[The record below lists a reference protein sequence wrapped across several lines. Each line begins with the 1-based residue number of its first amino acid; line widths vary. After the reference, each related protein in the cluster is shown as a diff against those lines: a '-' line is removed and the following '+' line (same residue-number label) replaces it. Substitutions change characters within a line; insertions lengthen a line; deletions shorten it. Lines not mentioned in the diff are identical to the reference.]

1 MPNNIVFSNPGGS
14 VIRWGNGAA
23 TPYLTLSGLPSTG
36 TVGVAVSGLV
46 TNPSAATATWT
57 VSSSPADAIIT
68 PSSGTLAPGVA
79 VAFTLTALASG
90 LKNVQL
96 TSTTPNTI
104 ISGSPHSFTA
114 ASVAPPP
121 PPPAP
126 AASALTLS
134 MASTGTTGSA
144 TLVTVT
150 PNAAIG
156 ATGTAT
162 LSVSGGGTLGT
173 STLNFTA
180 GSSAAQSTTLTRT
193 TDGLSTVTLTNNMGL
208 TNSGSP
214 TTYTSS
220 TAPVVSTAGGTA
232 SISLSSTSGATLA
245 PFTVGMALREGQFP
259 GGVTV
264 SGVVDGQASVRN
276 TWPDGSAKFAIISGR
291 ATVPAGSGVIATL
304 QRGTTAGTA
313 LTETDLTATGVTAT
327 LQFAGGTVMSL
338 ASLIGVTAVGASNGV
353 ITGGRV
359 RTLTSGPTMSSWLY
373 CAPLSAG
380 NAHIVGWME
389 VRLYVGGHV
398 HVLPWVENGWT
409 RVSSCAG
416 QAGTLTFTL
425 GGTTRFTQADV
436 HLAGHARVV
445 AQDVAGCGY
454 WLGTAP
460 DLYCAPDP
468 MYMQA
473 TGLVP
478 PYHGVD
484 TSAATTRLNA
494 LTQAYSPTT
503 YGQLVSSPRSSGNGT
518 NNGDFDTGMADAGY
532 HAGIGPIPEWEVFY
546 LTSGADQ
553 RAWKS
558 VIANAM
564 GYGRY
569 GVHFRD
575 ETTLR
580 PFNPADGV
588 NKTLPQT
595 SNMNIAGP
603 GANQFG
609 GSETLSD
616 VTPYDP
622 GSGAIKAEYWA
633 ASHHPSAGFTAYLL
647 TGQEFFL
654 ELCQFNAGMCFL
666 RQNNVHRNY
675 GDGLQVTNLETT
687 RGVAWGL
694 RSIFQAATIS
704 VDGSALQSGFV
715 NIAQKNIAYYLAN
728 YITSPCGS
736 FGAPRPYSN
745 FQPSASP
752 PRYTVN
758 AWEIDFSI
766 CAWGYGLKMKPPVGT
781 TPLANMLTYFQWHAQ
796 FVAGRLGELGNASTY
811 GFNAAGRQNS
821 VAIANSSTDAPWVGN
836 AGPWM
841 ASWGEAFELTHN
853 ASNSTNSTNTIG
865 AFDSNNGFFP
875 YATSYWGNLQTAL
888 AYAVEFGVSGAWEG
902 YLRMVG
908 ASNWSE
914 FDTSAA
920 TSPVGSLRSTLSPP
934 AWRSGMTAD
943 AFNTLSST
951 NYITAAATLIPTVT
965 PFYRGTAPRDNVVD
979 GYSDPAFDPVTGCFY
994 LWGGGHGDGT
1004 YNGVIKFD
1012 PTTKTYS
1019 VVGQPTPPSVYL
1031 PDYAVQTTPIY
1042 YPSGVYFAGLVSSS
1056 PTETPRM
1063 PPAGRGGFFYT
1074 VAEGLNATTDAGYIA
1089 PALAKISAHAYAAAV
1104 VRGRK
1109 IHYFCTPGYAE
1120 FDIDAGTWSGWD
1132 VDMGAQL
1139 KAINSAFTN
1148 YPFSQGNAAVYDE
1161 VTDRFIVLLQAGDYG
1176 MGARN
1181 GVFVFDPVT
1190 RVIESTTLASS
1201 RLITASSS
1209 MVRVG
1214 RNVYIFTK
1222 VGNYLAPQNMNQ
1234 GVVYNID
1241 SKVIT
1246 YFSIQSD
1253 PAGTIF
1259 SQTTL
1264 QETIPAWAD
1273 GTSIHRWNYEASNG
1287 GSVHTVN
1294 LTPVSGAGTF
1304 ASPYILAQTSRA
1316 VTSAPTGVQYRYR
1329 GNYWPAARA
1338 MVILPR
1344 SNQDWRVL
1352 PLS

>member
-1 MPNNIVFSNPGGS
+1 MPNNIVFSNPGAAL
-14 VIRWGNGAA
+14 VQWGNGAA

-36 TVGVAVSGLV
+36 TVGVAVTGLV

-57 VSSSPADAIIT
+57 VSSSPADAIIS

-96 TSTTPNTI
+96 TSTTPNNI

-193 TDGLSTVTLTNNMGL
+193 TDGLSTVTMTNNMGL
-208 TNSGSP
+208 TNIGSP
-214 TTYTSS
+214 ANYTSS

-232 SISLSSTSGATLA
+232 SFSLSSTAGATLA
-245 PFTVGMALREGQFP
+245 PFTIGMALREGQFP
-259 GGVTV
+259 GGITV

-313 LTETDLTATGVTAT
+313 LTEADLTATGVTAT

-353 ITGGRV
+353 ITAGRV

-389 VRLYVGGHV
+389 VRLYVGGAV

-436 HLAGHARVV
+436 HLANHCRVV

-468 MYMQA
+468 AYIMA
-473 TGLVP
+473 TGLAP
-478 PYHGVD
+478 QYFPD
-484 TSAATTRLNA
+484 TSTATTRLNA

-503 YGQLVSSPRSSGNGT
+503 YGQLVSSPRSAGNGT
-518 NNGDFDTGMADAGY
+518 MNGDFDTGMADSGY
-532 HAGIGPIPEWEVFY
+532 HAGIGPLPEWDVFY
-546 LTSGADQ
+546 LTSEADQ

-575 ETTLR
+575 ETTLA
-580 PFNPADGV
+580 PFSPADGI
-588 NKTLPQT
+588 NKTLPQG
-595 SNMNIAGP
+595 SNHNIADV

-609 GSETLSD
+609 GSETLPT
-616 VTPYDP
+616 VAAYDP
-622 GSGAIKAEYWA
+622 SGANLKPEYWA
-633 ASHHPSAGFTAYLL
+633 QTHHPSAGFMAYLL

-654 ELCQFNAGMCFL
+654 ELSQFVAGTCFL
-666 RQNNVHRNY
+666 RQNNIQRDY
-675 GDGLQVTNLETT
+675 GNGYQRGYRETT
-687 RGVAWGL
+687 RGAAWAL

-704 VDGSALQSGFV
+704 VDGSALQTSFKA
-715 NIAQKNIAYYLAN
+715 IATNNVADYLAN
-728 YITSPCGS
+728 YVTSPCGS
-736 FGAPRPYSN
+736 YGATRPYSN
-745 FQPSASP
+745 FNTNPAVAQY
-752 PRYTVN
+752 RVN
-758 AWEIDFSI
+758 AWELDFSV
-766 CAWGYGLKMKPPVGT
+766 CAWGYGLKLKPVSGST
-781 TPLANMLTYFQWHAQ
+781 LTNMGSFFQWHAQ
-796 FVAGRLGELGNASTY
+796 WVVHRLGALSNANTY

-821 VAIANSSTDAPWVGN
+821 ICTAPSYTDAPWVGN
-836 AGPWM
+836 VGPWY
-841 ASWGEAFELTHN
+841 ATPGEVFQDTHA

-865 AFDSNNGFFP
+865 AFDANNGFFP
-875 YATSYWGNLQTAL
+875 DATSYWGNLQTAL
-888 AYAVEFGVSGAWEG
+888 AYAVEHGVAGAWEG
-902 YLRMVG
+902 YLLMVG

-920 TSPVGSLRSTLSPP
+920 TSPVGALRSTLSPP
-934 AWRSGMTAD
+934 AWRSGMTSD
-943 AFNTLSST
+943 AFNTLTGTTYS
-951 NYITAAATLIPTVT
+951 TAATTLIPTVS
-965 PFYRGTAPRDNVVD
+965 PFYRGTGPREAVVD
-979 GYSDPAFDPVTGCFY
+979 AYGDPAFDPVTGCFY
-994 LWGGGHGDGT
+994 LHGGGHGDGT

-1031 PDYAVQTTPIY
+1031 SNYAVLTTPTY
-1042 YPSGVYFAGLVSSS
+1042 YPSGPYFAGLNSNTPQES
-1056 PTETPRM
+1056 PRL
-1063 PPAGRGGFFYT
+1063 PPADHLGGYFLT
-1074 VAEGLNATTDAGYIA
+1074 VAEGLNATTDAGYVA
-1089 PALAKISAHAYAAAV
+1089 PALARISSHQYAAMV
-1104 VRGRK
+1104 IRGRK
-1109 IHYFCTPGYAE
+1109 IHFFSSPGYGE

-1132 VDMGAQL
+1132 VDIGGQL
-1139 KAINSAFTN
+1139 KALQSNLTN

-1161 VTDRFIVLLQAGDYG
+1161 LTDRFIVTLQPGDYP
-1176 MGARN
+1176 MGNRN

-1190 RVIESTTLASS
+1190 RTVESILNQSAVYIGPSP
-1201 RLITASSS
+1201 S
-1209 MVRVG
+1209 MVKVG
-1214 RNVYIFTK
+1214 RKVYMFYKT
-1222 VGNYLAPQNMNQ
+1222 GNYLAPQVLNQ
-1234 GVVYNID
+1234 GLIYDID
-1241 SKVIT
+1241 AKAFS
-1246 YFSIQSD
+1246 YFTVQGNPS
-1253 PAGTIF
+1253 GTIY

-1264 QETIPAWAD
+1264 QETIPAWTD
-1273 GTSIHRWNYEASNG
+1273 GTSIHRWNYEAANSGN
-1287 GSVHTVN
+1287 VHTLN
-1294 LTPVSGAGTF
+1294 LTPVSGTGTF

-1316 VTSAPTGVQYRYR
+1316 VTSAPTGAQYRYR

-1338 MVILPR
+1338 MVILPK
-1344 SNQDWRVL
+1344 SNQEWRVL